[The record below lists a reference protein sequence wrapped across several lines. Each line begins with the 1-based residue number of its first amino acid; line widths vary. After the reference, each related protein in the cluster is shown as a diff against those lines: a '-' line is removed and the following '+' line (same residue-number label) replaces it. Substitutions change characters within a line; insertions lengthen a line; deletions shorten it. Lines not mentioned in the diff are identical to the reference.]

1 MDLST
6 VTLHVPQKNKWSG
19 RLDFCQMLSG
29 IILALFIMAHML
41 FVSSVAISPAL
52 MTSLAG
58 FFESTYM
65 AQVGGPAI
73 FALMI
78 GHFLLAGR
86 KMPFKGPELQAFRA
100 QSQMMHHMD
109 TTLWLVQV
117 VTALIILVMGSVH
130 MFVILMDL
138 PITAV
143 KSATHI
149 QEGGWLPF
157 YVVLFAATAIHL
169 IVGLYRIGVKYGV
182 ITRANRLKSRKVLI
196 YLFIA
201 FAVISSITHIG
212 LSYVAI

>member
-29 IILALFIMAHML
+29 VILALFIMAHML

-65 AQVGGPAI
+65 AQVGGPII

-86 KMPFKGPELQAFRA
+86 KMPFKGAELKAFRA
-100 QSQMMHHMD
+100 QSQMMHHLD

-117 VTALIILVMGSVH
+117 VTALFILVMGSIH
-130 MFVILMDL
+130 MFEILMDL

-149 QEGGWLPF
+149 QVDGWLPF
-157 YVVLFAATAIHL
+157 YVVLFAATAIH
-169 IVGLYRIGVKYGV
+169 IIAGLYRIGAKYGV
-182 ITRANRLKSRKVLI
+182 ITRANRLKSRKLLI
-196 YLFIA
+196 YLLIA
-201 FAVISSITHIG
+201 FAVISCITHIG
-212 LSYVAI
+212 LSLVAI